1 MWPRWFQQL
10 PFAASGRENKGLEI
24 FRKQATGG
32 SSMAAGR
39 AGFVKVN
46 RRGARY
52 GRCAT
57 TPAIAAGNSP
67 YELMMRSG
75 CKVAIGT
82 SL

>member
-1 MWPRWFQQL
+1 MYLVTGP
-10 PFAASGRENKGLEI
+10 
-24 FRKQATGG
+24 GG
-32 SSMAAGR
+32 SIMAAGR

-46 RRGARY
+46 RRWIARY

-57 TPAIAAGNSP
+57 TPAMAVGKSP

-75 CKVAIGT
+75 SKLAIGT